1 MRALGITY
9 QPPKGETM
17 KKYTP
22 SKSFEYKIAKQFVS
36 ALIND
41 DESGLTDDEGT
52 QLWEWEQNLP
62 NHYHLKAPMHKVF
75 DVSPDEGED
84 FTFCEVCGLYAD
96 CATLTVNYI

>member
-1 MRALGITY
+1 MTTY
-9 QPPKGETM
+9 E
-17 KKYTP
+17 
-22 SKSFEYKIAKQFVS
+22 FKIAKHFVS

-41 DESGLTDDEGT
+41 DESGLTDDEGA

-75 DVSPDEGED
+75 DVSPDEGENFD
-84 FTFCEVCGLYAD
+84 QCEVCGLLAD

>member
-1 MRALGITY
+1 MQTY
-9 QPPKGETM
+9 T
-17 KKYTP
+17 
-22 SKSFEYKIAKQFVS
+22 YKIAKHFVS

-41 DESGLTDDEGT
+41 DESGLTDDEGA

-62 NHYHLKAPMHKVF
+62 THFDLKSPKHKVF

-84 FTFCEVCGLYAD
+84 FTFCEACGLWAD